1 LAEIALR
8 RGIAWRTPGNSCRDE
23 NATTQDLSERQLH
36 KRRLAESSPVA
47 ADAGDYLAQKN
58 CLKSLRRP
66 FHSRTEITPPKRSA
80 SIPQRAC
87 AWTRLEHAM
96 TVSATTSSTT
106 ATTAATTAAA
116 TAASSLTTS
125 DFMTLLVSEL
135 QNQNPLDPTS
145 TTDFVNQLASYANFD
160 SQTTLNTNMSA
171 LTTSFNSLMTL
182 NSVNYIGHTV
192 EANGSTG
199 TLQSGEIDYGYS
211 LTSAATDVTLTVSDS
226 SGNTVWTGK
235 GTTTS
240 GDNSFTWDGTK
251 TDGTQLEDGGQYTLS
266 VTATDS
272 TGASVYDSTTVSG
285 TVTSVDFSSSTLQLL
300 IGKTSVSS
308 ANVLGVTS

>member
-1 LAEIALR
+1 
-8 RGIAWRTPGNSCRDE
+8 
-23 NATTQDLSERQLH
+23 
-36 KRRLAESSPVA
+36 
-47 ADAGDYLAQKN
+47 
-58 CLKSLRRP
+58 
-66 FHSRTEITPPKRSA
+66 
-80 SIPQRAC
+80 
-87 AWTRLEHAM
+87 M

-106 ATTAATTAAA
+106 ATTASTTATA
-116 TAASSLTTS
+116 TASTSLTTS

-160 SQTTLNTNMSA
+160 SQTTLNSNMSA

-192 EANGSTG
+192 EATGDTG
-199 TLQSGEIDYGYS
+199 TLQNGEIEYGYS
-211 LTSAATDVTLTVSDS
+211 LTAAATDVKLTVSDS
-226 SGNTVWTGK
+226 SGNAVWTGT
-235 GTTTS
+235 GTKTS
-240 GDNSFTWDGTK
+240 GDNTFTWDGTK
-251 TDGTQLEDGGQYTLS
+251 TDGTQLDDGGEYTLS

>member
-1 LAEIALR
+1 
-8 RGIAWRTPGNSCRDE
+8 
-23 NATTQDLSERQLH
+23 
-36 KRRLAESSPVA
+36 
-47 ADAGDYLAQKN
+47 
-58 CLKSLRRP
+58 
-66 FHSRTEITPPKRSA
+66 
-80 SIPQRAC
+80 
-87 AWTRLEHAM
+87 M

-106 ATTAATTAAA
+106 ATTATTAAA
-116 TAASSLTTS
+116 TASTSLTTS

-160 SQTTLNTNMSA
+160 SQTTLNSNMSA

-192 EANGSTG
+192 EATGDTG
-199 TLQSGEIDYGYS
+199 TLQNGEIEFGYS
-211 LTSAATDVTLTVSDS
+211 LTAAATDVKLTVSDS
-226 SGNTVWTGK
+226 SGNAVWTGT
-235 GTTTS
+235 GTKTS
-240 GDNSFTWDGTK
+240 GDNTFTWDGTK
-251 TDGTQLEDGGQYTLS
+251 TDGTQLDDGGEYTLS

>member
-1 LAEIALR
+1 
-8 RGIAWRTPGNSCRDE
+8 
-23 NATTQDLSERQLH
+23 
-36 KRRLAESSPVA
+36 
-47 ADAGDYLAQKN
+47 
-58 CLKSLRRP
+58 
-66 FHSRTEITPPKRSA
+66 
-80 SIPQRAC
+80 
-87 AWTRLEHAM
+87 M

-116 TAASSLTTS
+116 SAASSLSTT

-192 EANGSTG
+192 TATGDTG
-199 TLQSGEIDYGYS
+199 TLQSGAVNYGYT
-211 LTSAATDVTLTVSDS
+211 LNSAASNVTLTVSDA
-226 SGNTVWTGK
+226 SGNAVWTGA

-240 GDNSFTWDGTK
+240 GANTFSWDGKT
-251 TDGTQLEDGGQYTLS
+251 TDGAQLADGGQYTLS
-266 VTATDS
+266 VAATDS
-272 TGASVYDSTTVSG
+272 TGASVYGSTSISGVVS
-285 TVTSVDFSSSTLQLL
+285 SVDFSSSTLQLL
-300 IGKTSVSS
+300 IGKTTVSS
-308 ANVLGVTS
+308 ANVVGVTS

>member
-1 LAEIALR
+1 
-8 RGIAWRTPGNSCRDE
+8 
-23 NATTQDLSERQLH
+23 
-36 KRRLAESSPVA
+36 
-47 ADAGDYLAQKN
+47 
-58 CLKSLRRP
+58 
-66 FHSRTEITPPKRSA
+66 
-80 SIPQRAC
+80 
-87 AWTRLEHAM
+87 M

-106 ATTAATTAAA
+106 ATTATTAAA
-116 TAASSLTTS
+116 TASTSLTTS

-160 SQTTLNTNMSA
+160 SQTTLNSNMSA

-192 EANGSTG
+192 EATGDTG
-199 TLQSGEIDYGYS
+199 TLQNGEIEYGYS
-211 LTSAATDVTLTVSDS
+211 LTAAATDVTLTVSDS
-226 SGNTVWTGK
+226 SGNAVWTGT
-235 GTTTS
+235 GTKTS
-240 GDNSFTWDGTK
+240 GDNTFTWDGTK
-251 TDGTQLEDGGQYTLS
+251 TDGTQLDDGGEYTLS

>member
-1 LAEIALR
+1 
-8 RGIAWRTPGNSCRDE
+8 
-23 NATTQDLSERQLH
+23 
-36 KRRLAESSPVA
+36 
-47 ADAGDYLAQKN
+47 
-58 CLKSLRRP
+58 
-66 FHSRTEITPPKRSA
+66 
-80 SIPQRAC
+80 
-87 AWTRLEHAM
+87 M

-106 ATTAATTAAA
+106 ATTAATTTAA
-116 TAASSLTTS
+116 TASTSLTSS

-160 SQTTLNTNMSA
+160 SQTTLNSNMSA

-192 EANGSTG
+192 EATGDTG
-199 TLQSGEIDYGYS
+199 TLQNGEIEYGYS
-211 LTSAATDVTLTVSDS
+211 LTAAATDVKLTVSDS
-226 SGNTVWTGK
+226 SGNAVWTGT
-235 GTTTS
+235 GTKTS

-251 TDGTQLEDGGQYTLS
+251 TDGTKLDDGGEYTLS
-266 VTATDS
+266 VTATDA

>member
-1 LAEIALR
+1 
-8 RGIAWRTPGNSCRDE
+8 
-23 NATTQDLSERQLH
+23 
-36 KRRLAESSPVA
+36 
-47 ADAGDYLAQKN
+47 
-58 CLKSLRRP
+58 
-66 FHSRTEITPPKRSA
+66 
-80 SIPQRAC
+80 
-87 AWTRLEHAM
+87 M

-106 ATTAATTAAA
+106 AATATTAAA
-116 TAASSLTTS
+116 TASTSLTTS

-160 SQTTLNTNMSA
+160 SQTTLNSNMSA

-192 EANGSTG
+192 EATGDTG
-199 TLQSGEIDYGYS
+199 TLQNGEIEYGYS
-211 LTSAATDVTLTVSDS
+211 LTAAATDVTLTVSDS
-226 SGNTVWTGK
+226 SGNAVWTGT
-235 GTTTS
+235 GTKTS
-240 GDNSFTWDGTK
+240 GDNTFTWDGTK
-251 TDGTQLEDGGQYTLS
+251 TDGTQLDDGGEYTLS

-308 ANVLGVTS
+308 ANVIGVTS

>member
-1 LAEIALR
+1 
-8 RGIAWRTPGNSCRDE
+8 
-23 NATTQDLSERQLH
+23 
-36 KRRLAESSPVA
+36 
-47 ADAGDYLAQKN
+47 
-58 CLKSLRRP
+58 
-66 FHSRTEITPPKRSA
+66 
-80 SIPQRAC
+80 
-87 AWTRLEHAM
+87 M
-96 TVSATTSSTT
+96 TVSATTSTTT
-106 ATTAATTAAA
+106 ATTTATTAAA

-192 EANGSTG
+192 EATGSTG
-199 TLQSGEIDYGYS
+199 TLQDGEIDFGYS
-211 LTSAATDVTLTVSDS
+211 LTSAAKDVTLTVSDS
-226 SGNTVWTGK
+226 SGNTVWTGS

-251 TDGTQLEDGGQYTLS
+251 TDGTQLDDGGQYTLS

-272 TGASVYDSTTVSG
+272 SGASVYDSTTVSG

-308 ANVLGVTS
+308 ADVIGVTS